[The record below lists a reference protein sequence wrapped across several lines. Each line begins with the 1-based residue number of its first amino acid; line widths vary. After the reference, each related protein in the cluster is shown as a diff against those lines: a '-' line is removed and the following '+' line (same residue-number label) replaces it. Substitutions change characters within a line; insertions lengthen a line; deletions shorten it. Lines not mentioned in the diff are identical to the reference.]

1 VIGGHADAT
10 PGGPR
15 LFEVFRQEFS
25 HQLRRP
31 LFWVQVLL
39 LGFFAF
45 SMSNGQASIQS
56 GDARVG
62 GTKAWIDSEF
72 AVTQLLIL
80 LTGVLYSFFISVGA
94 GMALIRDGELKV
106 GELLHATRLT
116 PGEYVWGKFLAQ
128 LAGSVAVLTLH
139 LALTAA
145 FNHLLPHGANRD
157 SIGPFALMNYVR
169 PALVFALPMLVCM
182 TGVSLAVG
190 GLTRKP
196 VLVFVLPVAV
206 ILFGA
211 MFLWDWSPSWLAQ
224 GWNRALQF
232 VDLTGQRWIRETWL
246 AVDRGVD
253 FYNHRPVGLDALII
267 VQRLMCVAIGLGS
280 VALLQARFAALLR
293 GSAAAPRAGAAES
306 AAVAA
311 APTSPAPLS
320 ALGMRSGAPGL
331 WTGALEVARVE
342 WQELWKHPGLYLFVP
357 MILLQVFGSVVEVGA
372 FDTPALA
379 TPGLLAVRQMNTL
392 TLLVC
397 MLLLFYTTEALQRE
411 ASTGLGSIHSA
422 TPLRTP
428 SLLLGKCLANT
439 FLALV
444 VLVMTLLGCAI
455 VLAVQGRVSFDLR
468 PFALVWG
475 LLLIPTFVLWT
486 AFVCAGFAITGNRVG
501 SYVLGLAA
509 MALTGFAQARGW
521 MTWAY
526 NWDLWGSTPWSDISV
541 LELDRTALVL
551 NRVLALGLA
560 ALLLAITVRLMRRR
574 DADATRLVHRLSP
587 RALGRGALAL
597 APYAVVPLAAFVA
610 LVFLVHEGRGGA
622 VARKEMRDYWKRNIQ
637 TWRDAKSPVLAAAD
651 VDVTLDPAHGRV
663 ATRGVYT
670 LVNRTDDT
678 LRQVAVTGGRW
689 WTHVRWTL
697 DGDSTKPEDRARLY
711 VFTPRVPLPPG
722 GRVRVGYAFDGQF
735 PAGVSRNGGGLME
748 FVLPSGAVL
757 TGFSDVALGPF
768 IGYRPEIGVEK
779 DKNDS
784 DPRDYPADY
793 WHRELPGM
801 MPMFDGW
808 ADTHIRVTSPAAF
821 QHNATGVMVAERVT
835 GAERTT
841 EWRSDA
847 PVRAFNVVIGK
858 WKVKRGD
865 GVAVYYDARHTYNV
879 DEMVAALADARKW
892 YGTWFAPYPWKD
904 LRLSE
909 FAGLATYAQG
919 SPTNIT
925 FSENIGF
932 LTRSEPKADAAYW
945 ITAHEAA
952 HQWWPGIAMPG
963 DGPGGDVLSEGLA
976 HFSTILLVGQ
986 TRGEEQRRACC
997 RQIEDHYGN
1006 TRRRDSERPLNRV
1019 DGGLPGDARIIY
1031 DRGGWTLWMLHELMG
1046 RDSSLAGLREYLSL
1060 YRDSRDH
1067 PLVED
1072 YLVVMRRHAR
1082 DTLAFDAYAR
1092 QWILGTVVPHFLVT
1106 DAAVTHE
1113 GGGWQVRAR
1122 VRNVGTGTVAVEVAA
1137 TRGERFPKRRTP
1149 GNAWAD
1155 ARATVTLGAGEEK
1168 PVVIRCA
1175 FEPRKVVVDPD
1186 VRVLMLERQKAE
1198 RPL

>member
-1 VIGGHADAT
+1 VIGRHADAT
-10 PGGPR
+10 PGGAR
-15 LFEVFRQEFS
+15 LFEVFHQEFS

-31 LFWVQVLL
+31 LFWVQVVI

-80 LTGVLYSFFISVGA
+80 LTGILYAFFISVGA
-94 GMALIRDGELKV
+94 GMALIRDGELRV

-128 LAGSVAVLTLH
+128 LAGSMAVLALH

-145 FNHLLPHGANRD
+145 FNHLMPHGANRD
-157 SIGPFALMNYVR
+157 SIGPFVPMNYLR

-190 GLTRKP
+190 GLTRNP

-211 MFLWDWSPSWLAQ
+211 MFLWTWSPSWLAQ

-267 VQRLMCVAIGLGS
+267 VQRLVCLAIGLGS
-280 VALLQARFAALLR
+280 VALLQARFATLLR
-293 GSAAAPRAGAAES
+293 GSAAAPRGRAAVD
-306 AAVAA
+306 AAVA
-311 APTSPAPLS
+311 PSPDPAPLAS
-320 ALGMRSGAPGL
+320 LGMRSGAPGL
-331 WTGALEVARVE
+331 WAGALEVARVE
-342 WQELWKHPGLYLFVP
+342 WRELWKHPGLYLFVP
-357 MILLQVFGSVVEVGA
+357 MILLQVFGSVIDVGA
-372 FDTPALA
+372 ADTPVLA
-379 TPGLLAVRQMNTL
+379 TPGTLAVRQMNTL

-397 MLLLFYTTEALQRE
+397 MLLLFYTTESLQRE
-411 ASTGLGSIHSA
+411 SSTGLAPIHRA

-439 FLALV
+439 FLGVV
-444 VLVMTLLGCAI
+444 VLLMTLAGCAI
-455 VLAVQGRVSFDLR
+455 VLAVQHRVAFDPR

-475 LLLIPTFVLWT
+475 LLLTPTFVLWT
-486 AFVCAGFAITGNRVG
+486 AFVSASFAVTGNRVG
-501 SYVLGLAA
+501 SYVLGFSA

-526 NWDLWGSTPWSDISV
+526 NWDLWGSTVWSDISV

-551 NRVLALGLA
+551 NRVMALGLA
-560 ALLLAITVRLMRRR
+560 ALLLALTVRVMRGRA
-574 DADATRLVHRLSP
+574 ADATRLVHRLSP
-587 RALGRGALAL
+587 RALGGEALAL
-597 APYAVVPLAAFVA
+597 APYAVLPVAAFCA
-610 LVFLVHEGRGGA
+610 LLLLVHEGRDGG
-622 VARKEMRDYWKRNIQ
+622 VARKEARDYWRRNIQ
-637 TWRDAKSPVLAAAD
+637 TWRDAKSPALAAAD

-663 ATRGVYT
+663 ASRGTYT

-689 WTHVRWTL
+689 WEHVRWTL
-697 DGDSTKPEDRARLY
+697 DGDSAKPEYRARLY
-711 VFTPRVPLPPG
+711 VFTPRAPLPPG
-722 GRVRVGYAFDGQF
+722 GQVRVGYAFDGAF
-735 PAGVSRNGGGLME
+735 PAGASRNGGGLME

-757 TGFSDVALGPF
+757 TGFSDVALGPYV
-768 IGYRPEIGVEK
+768 GYRADVGVEK

-793 WHRELPGM
+793 WHRELPGL

-821 QHNATGVMVAERVT
+821 QHNATGVMVADRVT
-835 GAERTT
+835 GGTRTT
-841 EWRSDA
+841 DWRSDA

-865 GVAVYYDARHTYNV
+865 GVAVYYDARHPYNV

-892 YGTWFAPYPWKD
+892 YGAWFAPYPWKD

-952 HQWWPGIAMPG
+952 HQWWPGMAMPG
-963 DGPGGDVLSEGLA
+963 EGPGGDVLSEGMA
-976 HFSTILLVGQ
+976 HFSTILLIEQ
-986 TRGEEQRRACC
+986 ARGVEQRMAFC

-1019 DGGLPGDARIIY
+1019 DGGMPGDNRIIY
-1031 DRGGWTLWMLHELMG
+1031 DRGGWTFWMLHQLMG
-1046 RDSSLAGLREYLSL
+1046 RDSSLAGLRDYMAR

-1072 YLVVMRRHAR
+1072 YLVVMRRHAP
-1082 DTLAFDAYAR
+1082 DTAAFDAYAR
-1092 QWILGTVVPHFLVT
+1092 QWILGMVVPHYLVT
-1106 DAAVTHE
+1106 DAGVTRQ
-1113 GGGWQVRAR
+1113 GGAWQVKAK
-1122 VRNVGTGTVAVEVAA
+1122 VRNVGTGTVALELAA
-1137 TRGERFPKRRTP
+1137 VRGERFPKTRTH
-1149 GNAWAD
+1149 GNAWSD
-1155 ARATVTLGAGEEK
+1155 ARATVTLGAGEERT
-1168 PVVIRCA
+1168 VTIRCA
-1175 FEPRKVVVDPD
+1175 FEPQKVVVDPD

-1198 RPL
+1198 RRL